1 MKASETE
8 PQAPNAATGR
18 EGLTLLV
25 RGRNQRAFL
34 PGALRGALEAL
45 QSLEEKGFPAEVLV
59 LDDASLDG
67 SQKLLRSVQALYDE
81 TRLKTLCLG
90 ESVGAAKLL
99 EMGIEAATFRYVCVM
114 DADHE
119 PVAENLPLLL
129 QSMVD
134 TGAAMVYGNLV
145 EVQDGTVAGIRS
157 SMPAVP
163 GLKRARRLDAF
174 YVLDVSKAPVL
185 EAVTETDP
193 DGPEGWNIALRLL
206 SGGELVVFVP
216 VVAGYH
222 REHSMAAGEKLRF
235 SDDGSTS
242 RRTDGDGER
251 LGGIPSARTY
261 HPDVG
266 FLDE

>member
-1 MKASETE
+1 MRVSEPESSIADAVAEKVGMTV
-8 PQAPNAATGR
+8 
-18 EGLTLLV
+18 LV
-25 RGRNQRAFL
+25 RGRNHRAFL
-34 PGALRGALEAL
+34 PGALRGALDAL
-45 QSLEEKGFPAEVLV
+45 QALEEKGSPAEILV

-129 QSMVD
+129 QSVVD
-134 TGAAMVYGNLV
+134 TGAVMAYGNLV
-145 EVQDGTVAGIRS
+145 EVEDGAVAGIRS
-157 SMPAVP
+157 NMPAVP
-163 GLKRARRLDAF
+163 GLKKTRRIDAF
-174 YVLDVSKAPVL
+174 YVLDASKAPVL
-185 EAVTETDP
+185 EAATEADP
-193 DGPEGWNIALRLL
+193 DGPEGWNMALRLL

-222 REHSMAAGEKLRF
+222 RKHSMSAGEKLRF

-242 RRTDGDGER
+242 RRTDGER